1 MYSDYLHKVAAK
13 KHITIPNAEVPNDMD
28 VDRQTDEQR
37 QQTLREYEMEETN
50 EEKNN
55 SMKTGEKYIIRK
67 LISFKINIP
76 KIDDYI
82 QKVSSLEINKA
93 ERECHSIRQNNFGNE
108 NITTISFGAST
119 SNTSTNNEG
128 SNYHLNQYGFN
139 QENSNNKQSFENTAV
154 NPFKTFQGFNDDSQ
168 IAYFYQNMLFQN
180 PLSNSLP
187 FYSYGDQLI
196 SGMQNLNLNT
206 H

>member
-1 MYSDYLHKVAAK
+1 MYSDYLHKVAVK
-13 KHITIPNAEVPNDMD
+13 KHIVIPNSEVPNDMD
-28 VDRQTDEQR
+28 VDKQTDEQR

-93 ERECHSIRQNNFGNE
+93 DR
-108 NITTISFGAST
+108 
-119 SNTSTNNEG
+119 
-128 SNYHLNQYGFN
+128 
-139 QENSNNKQSFENTAV
+139 
-154 NPFKTFQGFNDDSQ
+154 
-168 IAYFYQNMLFQN
+168 
-180 PLSNSLP
+180 
-187 FYSYGDQLI
+187 
-196 SGMQNLNLNT
+196 
-206 H
+206 

>member
-1 MYSDYLHKVAAK
+1 MYSDYLRKVAVK
-13 KHITIPNAEVPNDMD
+13 KNIHLPNSEVPNDMD
-28 VDRQTDEQR
+28 VDTQTEEQR

-93 ERECHSIRQNNFGNE
+93 ER
-108 NITTISFGAST
+108 
-119 SNTSTNNEG
+119 
-128 SNYHLNQYGFN
+128 
-139 QENSNNKQSFENTAV
+139 
-154 NPFKTFQGFNDDSQ
+154 
-168 IAYFYQNMLFQN
+168 
-180 PLSNSLP
+180 
-187 FYSYGDQLI
+187 
-196 SGMQNLNLNT
+196 
-206 H
+206 